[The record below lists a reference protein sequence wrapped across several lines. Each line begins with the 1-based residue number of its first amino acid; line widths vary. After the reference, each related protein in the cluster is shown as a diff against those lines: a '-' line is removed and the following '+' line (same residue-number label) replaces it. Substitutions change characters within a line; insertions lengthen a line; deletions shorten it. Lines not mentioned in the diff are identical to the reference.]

1 MKEEKNRR
9 RYTTKESLFI
19 LTVAFLFLVTVTAVG
34 VSQFPVGRELMVS
47 QHVTAAASYDGPRIV
62 GGVVPGETV
71 RAEEKSGEDKG
82 NDPIF
87 LSWDFINGLFAI
99 IIVLE
104 FVIFP
109 ILFWMWFSPGSGEWD
124 EKEEEDSPGESLPNK
139 K

>member
-1 MKEEKNRR
+1 MRKEKNRQR
-9 RYTTKESLFI
+9 CTRKESFFI
-19 LTVAFLFLVTVTAVG
+19 LAVAFLFLVAVAAVG
-34 VSQFPVGRELMVS
+34 VSQFSVGKDLMVA
-47 QHVTAAASYDGPRIV
+47 QHATAATSYDGPRIL
-62 GGVVPGETV
+62 GGVVPAETMQ
-71 RAEEKSGEDKG
+71 AKETAGEDKG

>member
-1 MKEEKNRR
+1 MRKEKNRQR
-9 RYTTKESLFI
+9 CTRKESFFI
-19 LTVAFLFLVTVTAVG
+19 LSVAFLFLVAVAAVG

-87 LSWDFINGLFAI
+87 LSWEFINGLFAI

-109 ILFWMWFSPGSGEWD
+109 ILFWMWFSPGSCELD
-124 EKEEEDSPGESLPNK
+124 ENEEEDSEGESLPDK

>member
-1 MKEEKNRR
+1 MRKEKNRQR
-9 RYTTKESLFI
+9 CTRKESFFI
-19 LTVAFLFLVTVTAVG
+19 LAVAFLFLVAVAAVG
-34 VSQFPVGRELMVS
+34 VSQFSVGKDLMVA
-47 QHVTAAASYDGPRIV
+47 QHATAATSYDGPRIV